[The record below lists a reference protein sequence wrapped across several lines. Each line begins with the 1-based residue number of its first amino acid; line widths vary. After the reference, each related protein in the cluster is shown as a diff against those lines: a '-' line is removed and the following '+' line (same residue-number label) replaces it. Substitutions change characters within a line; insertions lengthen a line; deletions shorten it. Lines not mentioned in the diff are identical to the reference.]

1 MSGSVTSHDV
11 SASYKSYLTGFG
23 LSVVL
28 TAVPFWLVLSKAIDS
43 VPFVIAV
50 IFLFGAAQ
58 MLVHIHYFLHVSL
71 KTEQGWQFMS
81 LVFTIVMLVIIL
93 AGSAEVMFHLREN
106 MMPGHDQVERVREL
120 P

>member
-1 MSGSVTSHDV
+1 MSEATHD
-11 SASYKSYLTGFG
+11 AQTGYKSYLTGFAW
-23 LSVVL
+23 SVLL
-28 TAVPFWLVLSKAIDS
+28 TAVPFGLVLSEAIDS
-43 VPFVIAV
+43 KALVISV

-71 KTEQGWQFMS
+71 KAEQGWQFMS
-81 LVFTIVMLVIIL
+81 LLFTIVMLVIIL

-106 MMPGHDQVERVREL
+106 MMPGHEQVERVREL